1 MRALPLREGVPS
13 ARVLLPLIFSFLL
26 VLAPASAFAA
36 DGGSSCADDAG
47 NACDAG
53 AVPPMPCD
61 GGESGLCDTTNG
73 ASCSSAGER
82 VELSWWVIAFA
93 GLTLVHARR
102 CNARA
107 LLRTERSQ

>member
-1 MRALPLREGVPS
+1 MKALPLRQGGPS

-26 VLAPASAFAA
+26 LLAPASAFAD
-36 DGGSSCADDAG
+36 DGGPGRVEDAG

-53 AVPPMPCD
+53 GVPPMPCD

-82 VELSWWVIAFA
+82 VELSWLVIALVA
-93 GLTLVHARR
+93 LTLVHARR
-102 CNARA
+102 RSARA